1 MGYDSLIKAIIS
13 VPKEELTIQWG
24 SGFKIIGT
32 RDTIYETNNGLDE
45 DDNEFIEYDAAVIE
59 VKKIVSKPINDEG
72 SIYNWLQ
79 KGKSPFIEISLHNDP
94 PSMITSTDGSII
106 WKYE

>member
-1 MGYDSLIKAIIS
+1 MGYDFLIKAIIS

-24 SGFKIIGT
+24 SGLKIIGT

-45 DDNEFIEYDAAVIE
+45 DDNGFIEYDAAIIE

-79 KGKSPFIEISLHNDP
+79 KGKSPFIEISLYNEP

>member
-1 MGYDSLIKAIIS
+1 MGYDSLIKAILS

-24 SGFKIIGT
+24 SGLKIIGT
-32 RDTIYETNNGLDE
+32 RDTVYETNNGLDE

>member
-1 MGYDSLIKAIIS
+1 MGYDSLIKAILS

-24 SGFKIIGT
+24 SGLKIIGT